1 MKSDRWKRFI
11 TVDSSLDIDIRRKKS
26 VLYFFTFI
34 GGSIVLYFAFK
45 TPSESL
51 TLKMALYASA
61 GFMYVN
67 SLASYYHRKLH
78 IATSLTGIT
87 VLGLVCA
94 VVYTGGYANT
104 GLYWTYPFP
113 ITLFV
118 FFGPFRGLLVNLFL
132 FATILIM
139 INNPQMLLAEYRAE
153 EIARFAPTYIV
164 NLFLCFIAEYFR
176 NRSHNE
182 LSSINLDRL
191 KLANTDSLTNL
202 PNRRFI
208 DSVFMDAA
216 KNDHGAHFPMTIVAV
231 DIDHFKHINDTYGHD
246 TGDMVLKHMA
256 RLFRRNIR
264 ELDVVARTGGEEF
277 LIIFPRTNQSVG
289 LRIADK
295 IRKIVEQTP
304 FIDNNLSINVTISL
318 GCAEVSKY
326 VFIEDSIREA
336 DRNLYQAK
344 TNGRNRIE
352 SGEQNKNQ

>member
-1 MKSDRWKRFI
+1 MNSERWKRLVK
-11 TVDSSLDIDIRRKKS
+11 VDSSQNVDTRRKKS

-51 TLKMALYASA
+51 TLKLALFASA
-61 GFMYVN
+61 GFMYLN
-67 SLASYYHRKLH
+67 SFASYYHQKLH
-78 IATSLTGIT
+78 VTTTLTGIA
-87 VLGLVCA
+87 VLGLVFS

-104 GLYWTYPFP
+104 GLFWAYPFP

-118 FFGPFRGLLVNLFL
+118 FFGPFKGLLVNLLL

-139 INNPQMLLAEYRAE
+139 IHNPQLILAEYRPE
-153 EIARFAPTYIV
+153 EVARFAPTFLV

-182 LSSINLDRL
+182 LSTINLDRL

-216 KNDHGAHFPMTIVAV
+216 KNDHGSHFPMTIVVV
-231 DIDHFKHINDTYGHD
+231 DIDHFKRVNDTYGHD

-264 ELDVVARTGGEEF
+264 ELDVVARIGGEEF
-277 LIIFPRTNQSVG
+277 LIIFPRTSHQVG
-289 LRIADK
+289 LHIAEK
-295 IRKIVEQTP
+295 IRKMVEDYP
-304 FIDNNLSINVTISL
+304 FKYNDVSINLTISL
-318 GCAEVSKY
+318 GCTEVKKY
-326 VFIEDSIREA
+326 ILLEQGIKRA
-336 DRNLYQAK
+336 DELLYRAK
-344 TNGRNRIE
+344 TNGRNRLEFTDIE
-352 SGEQNKNQ
+352 HP